1 VSGRRVFKAVLHDA
15 PDVQPPKQLLYA
27 SLFESEQ
34 WAKQVIDGLTV
45 AQKEK
50 AFVVVSEMREVPV
63 LEVHAA
69 KIPGE
74 YAVARIGE

>member
-1 VSGRRVFKAVLHDA
+1 MNGRRNFKAVLHDA
-15 PDVQPPKQLLYA
+15 PDVQPPKQLLYVGLEEA
-27 SLFESEQ
+27 EL

-45 AQKEK
+45 KQKEK

-74 YAVARIGE
+74 YAVARIG